1 MPIRTSAV
9 VAALASRGV
18 KETLCARFLSLRW
31 SETTEAILLPTDG
44 HEAQGLSP

>member
-18 KETLCARFLSLRW
+18 KETLCARSCQIANKVASAVTLACGVLG
-31 SETTEAILLPTDG
+31 A
-44 HEAQGLSP
+44 